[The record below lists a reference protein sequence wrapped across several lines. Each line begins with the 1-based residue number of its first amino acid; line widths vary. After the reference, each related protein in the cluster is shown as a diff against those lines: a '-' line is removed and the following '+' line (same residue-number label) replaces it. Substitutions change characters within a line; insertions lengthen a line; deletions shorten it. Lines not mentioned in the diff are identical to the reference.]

1 MSVQQIVRQKTDLPL
16 LIAEWQEQIDG
27 LVGACCRQEHVS
39 LLREPNVQRT
49 EYSGAA
55 PS

>member
-16 LIAEWQEQIDG
+16 LIVEWQEQIDD
-27 LVGACCRQEHVS
+27 LVAACLRQAHVS
-39 LLREPNVQRT
+39 LLREPNVLQT
-49 EYSGAA
+49 EYSGA